1 MESLVIFDS
10 CWRRFEDRYG
20 QDFRVPREVVWLNG
34 APGSGKGVNTGHI
47 LKTRGLTKHFTV
59 SGLLESYPEAR
70 RLVDAGEMIPDQMV
84 CDLLLEALLLDEP
97 GLQDDLGFV
106 VDGFPRTATQV
117 DFLKLLY
124 DKLLE
129 LHHRYA
135 DTPQGI
141 AFPRP
146 SFKVVVLYVDEET
159 SIKRQ
164 LQRARVANLHN
175 RRVLDAGAGQFFEE
189 RATDTDID
197 KCRMRYA
204 IFKTHYAAT
213 LRLKQFFPFTLIDA
227 MGSLEETRQQITNEL
242 RYQSS
247 LDLNAKAYEL
257 IRHLPLAK
265 DVVLSA
271 RQELVMRLDGYCE
284 ASFDL
289 FAEVVDRI
297 INDVLPV
304 VRQSGLAGHAEY
316 VTRSSF
322 FTEHPVAIDMLVDV
336 MTDRGFHVCYIRED
350 TAIPE
355 HVDLSTGA
363 IRYALR
369 PCHKFRISF
378 DARGPRD
385 EMKALEI
392 AARMTESQA
401 SLQRDVRIS
410 HSVIPEHFA
419 DARTAEE
426 AEEAARDKGHTVA
439 GFMGP

>member
-1 MESLVIFDS
+1 MQLQLGLQRVRAAFELLRQISLCCGLDYAVHAWSDLSPKPSTLDPGFHSPCPGCCDACSTSAAITSAES
-10 CWRRFEDRYG
+10 DRA
-20 QDFRVPREVVWLNG
+20 RWE
-34 APGSGKGVNTGHI
+34 APGSLCGIVLEQCI
-47 LKTRGLTKHFTV
+47 MYCGLN
-59 SGLLESYPEAR
+59 
-70 RLVDAGEMIPDQMV
+70 
-84 CDLLLEALLLDEP
+84 CCCCCCCCCC
-97 GLQDDLGFV
+97 
-106 VDGFPRTATQV
+106 
-117 DFLKLLY
+117 
-124 DKLLE
+124 
-129 LHHRYA
+129 
-135 DTPQGI
+135 
-141 AFPRP
+141 
-146 SFKVVVLYVDEET
+146 
-159 SIKRQ
+159 
-164 LQRARVANLHN
+164 
-175 RRVLDAGAGQFFEE
+175 
-189 RATDTDID
+189 
-197 KCRMRYA
+197 CR
-204 IFKTHYAAT
+204 